1 MREMGAGAGKEK
13 ETVTNAET
21 ETTTKDGDTD
31 AESEQQRAFRAAW
44 EAMLIEGM
52 NGAGT
57 QKEGEGQGQGE
68 AGKKDFQAGIRTTM
82 DKLKSSESEFRVRYP
97 SFDCYI

>member
-13 ETVTNAET
+13 EIVTNAETET

-31 AESEQQRAFRAAW
+31 AESDQQRAFRAAW

-52 NGAGT
+52 NG

-68 AGKKDFQAGIRTTM
+68 AGKKDFQAGIRATM